1 MNPKYINQK
10 TQEKVAKIN
19 IDFFVS
25 YKMLFISTINMLEL
39 GIEIQ
44 LTYNSRVKIE
54 KNVLDLIRDFGL
66 KFFDDFDEAN
76 VNKETLQQATII
88 ADVLFANFK

>member
-1 MNPKYINQK
+1 MNPKYVNQK

-39 GIEIQ
+39 GIDIQ

-54 KNVLDLIRDFGL
+54 KNVIDLIKDFGL

-76 VNKETLQQATII
+76 VNKETLQQATVI